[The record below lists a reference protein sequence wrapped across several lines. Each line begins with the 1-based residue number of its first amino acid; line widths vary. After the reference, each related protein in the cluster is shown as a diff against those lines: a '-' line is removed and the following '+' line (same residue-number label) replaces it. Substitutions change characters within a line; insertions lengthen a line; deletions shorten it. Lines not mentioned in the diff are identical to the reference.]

1 MTAALGVICQDGIV
15 MGSDGASSAVRTSG
29 KIRYER
35 AKQKIWIHEIDTL
48 CCVMGVTAGKA
59 ASGQFVKYA
68 IKRYIEIKKERL
80 PKIDEYDLMFETRKW
95 LLDEL
100 QKVPSALPSSF
111 SVLLSF
117 AVNNESPKFMLRL
130 QGSELA
136 PMLID
141 QDLNYH
147 SIGSGSTII
156 NPFFEFLKEVFWND
170 TLPTVAEAQIGVVW
184 ALQHT
189 IATSSA
195 GVSAPMSI
203 GIMQGVN
210 ASLITPKEMAQEI
223 EEFIVDMKQNLQQYM
238 QTRGQRNIKPKDGL
252 GPPNFKMN
260 TS

>member
-15 MGSDGASSAVRTSG
+15 MGSDGASSTVQTSG

-68 IKRYIEIKKERL
+68 IKRYIEIRKERL

-95 LLDEL
+95 LLDEW
-100 QKVPSALPSSF
+100 QKVPLALPSSF
-111 SVLLSF
+111 SALLSF
-117 AVNNESPKFMLRL
+117 AVNNESPKFMLQL

-156 NPFFEFLKEVFWND
+156 NPFFEFLKEIFWND

-195 GVSAPMSI
+195 GVGAPVSV
-203 GIMQGVN
+203 GTMQGVN

-238 QTRGQRNIKPKDGL
+238 QTRGQRNIKPQEGS
-252 GPPNFKMN
+252 GPPSFKVN
-260 TS
+260 AA

>member
-15 MGSDGASSAVRTSG
+15 MGSDGASSVVQAGGR
-29 KIRYER
+29 IRYER
-35 AKQKIWIHEIDTL
+35 AKQKIWIHEVDTS

-59 ASGQFVKYA
+59 TSGQFVKYA
-68 IKRYIEIKKERL
+68 IKRYIEIKKECL
-80 PKIDEYDLMFETRKW
+80 PKIDEYDLMFETRRW
-95 LLDEL
+95 ILDEL
-100 QKVPSALPSSF
+100 QRGSMNLASPFKAL
-111 SVLLSF
+111 LAF
-117 AVNNESPKFMLRL
+117 AVNDESPQFMLQL
-130 QGSELA
+130 AGSELA

-141 QDLNYH
+141 RDLNYH

-156 NPFFEFLKEVFWND
+156 NPFFEFLKEIFWND
-170 TLPTVAEAQIGVVW
+170 QLPTVAEAQIGVVW

-203 GIMQGVN
+203 GTMQGVN

-238 QTRGQRNIKPKDGL
+238 QTRGQRNIKPKEGL